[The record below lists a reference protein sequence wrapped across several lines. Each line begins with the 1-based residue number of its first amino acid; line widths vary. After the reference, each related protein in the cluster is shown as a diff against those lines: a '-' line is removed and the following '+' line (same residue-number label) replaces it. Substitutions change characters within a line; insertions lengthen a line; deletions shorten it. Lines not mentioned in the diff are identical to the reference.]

1 MEENQQQL
9 SNGAHGL
16 SFLIKPFQILTVR
29 VEGVPTV
36 R

>member
-9 SNGAHGL
+9 STSNHRL
-16 SFLIKPFQILTVR
+16 SFLIKPFQIVTVR
-29 VEGVPTV
+29 DEGIPAV